1 MGEMGIMKELVVLLD
16 FYAGLNPKKL
26 KTVKQILRSLGN
38 SSLYILNTNEIVE
51 NNVLKVF

>member
-1 MGEMGIMKELVVLLD
+1 MGIMKELVVLLD